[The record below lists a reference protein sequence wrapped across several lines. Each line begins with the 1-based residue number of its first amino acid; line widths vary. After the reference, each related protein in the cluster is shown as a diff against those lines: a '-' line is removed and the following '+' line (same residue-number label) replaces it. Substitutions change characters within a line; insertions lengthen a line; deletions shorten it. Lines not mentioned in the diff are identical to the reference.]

1 MYFIWQRLTFLRPF
15 YFNMLLLEITE
26 GATFT
31 AQGSPPNETMCK
43 ESSKNTPKQLLFPN
57 NLEFSLRD

>member
-1 MYFIWQRLTFLRPF
+1 MF
-15 YFNMLLLEITE
+15 LLEITE
-26 GATFT
+26 GTTVT

-43 ESSKNTPKQLLFPN
+43 ESSKNTSKQLVFLN

>member
-1 MYFIWQRLTFLRPF
+1 MRPF
-15 YFNMLLLEITE
+15 YFNMFLLEITE
-26 GATFT
+26 GTTFT
-31 AQGSPPNETMCK
+31 AQGSPPSETMCK